1 MDADPDDRFGD
12 FESMMHLYACVGWL
26 ASLHDWPCASSLC
39 TSDEPAPT
47 QFPRPKMFNVDL
59 SLALPL
65 TVSDL
70 RGVALRAS
78 RSVALPPVCHG
89 FHEPSRACPRRG
101 SEAGLPKLAG
111 AKQSCQTTQR
121 SRFCAPFGRVASG
134 CLFIIAG

>member
-1 MDADPDDRFGD
+1 
-12 FESMMHLYACVGWL
+12 MHLYVCVGWL
-26 ASLHDWPCASSLC
+26 ASLHDWPCSSSLC

-65 TVSDL
+65 TASDL

-78 RSVALPPVCHG
+78 RSVALHLFAHGLREPP
-89 FHEPSRACPRRG
+89 RACPR
-101 SEAGLPKLAG
+101 EEVKLDCLSWAG
-111 AKQSCQTTQR
+111 AKQKCQTTQR